1 MNLPALA
8 GSGSVGKYLKE
19 RIIRMKKQ
27 GWHFGIKNKEIGK
40 KFMEETSL
48 KKNKRCFLIFS
59 LIEIICGCLILGIQ
73 LLEQEDIMFGVVV
86 FCITLFTGLI
96 CVFCYMVMKKRIRQ
110 CETGKFYV
118 ITCVCEHIEEKTIK
132 NSYGERLTN
141 YTLMVNIEG
150 EHIRIKCWNKCIHRE
165 IKKGEEVSLATF
177 SINYK
182 RQLALVLDKVYEE
195 YR

>member
-1 MNLPALA
+1 
-8 GSGSVGKYLKE
+8 
-19 RIIRMKKQ
+19 MKKQ

-59 LIEIICGCLILGIQ
+59 LIEIISGSLILWIWS
-73 LLEQEDIMFGVVV
+73 LEEDDIMFGIVV
-86 FCITLFTGLI
+86 FGITLFVSLI
-96 CVFCYMVMKKRIRQ
+96 GAFGYMLMKKQIQQ

-132 NSYGERLTN
+132 NSYGEIRTN

-150 EHIRIKCWNKCIHRE
+150 EHKNIKCWNKCIQRE
-165 IKKGEEVSLATF
+165 IKRGEEVTLAMYSL
-177 SINYK
+177 NYK